1 MFVNTHQQ
9 MLSWCYNLMSAGKI
23 AIPEGLSD
31 DDKEEIEKLI
41 IGLRT
46 CNAKEWNM
54 QKEKSVNDD
63 YIDALRLMCK
73 GIEFE

>member
-1 MFVNTHQQ
+1 
-9 MLSWCYNLMSAGKI
+9 
-23 AIPEGLSD
+23 
-31 DDKEEIEKLI
+31 
-41 IGLRT
+41 
-46 CNAKEWNM
+46 M